1 VAAMVA
7 CFGRGAG
14 LTSPPVLDQNV
25 RSSPSS
31 AYLASAVKPACGA
44 RRVSQKGY
52 YPQAHWGEVRG
63 ALVSPHA
70 RAARDAPST
79 RTHLQRR
86 LRRMPHEKPSSPQR
100 ARQARQTAL
109 PLLALPQ
116 QRAQRAARRARPAAP
131 RDHRS
136 RARSRGSS
144 AVERRQRT
152 PQRAAT
158 RCPRRVPATSSPA
171 ALRSSRAQPR
181 VAPCGGTRRLEGARV
196 RAKLGR
202 VGARQGGTSRFS
214 PRLVR
219 TFPWQP
225 HLAASAG
232 HARWRC
238 RAAVDARTIAK
249 AAAYKT
255 PPFTLGEWLQRPRLG
270 PAWPPAARAA
280 SPPARP
286 PRRPPAAPPRRCL
299 PGAPRGAAHRPARQG

>member
-1 VAAMVA
+1 MVA

-14 LTSPPVLDQNV
+14 LTSPPVLDQKV

-44 RRVSQKGY
+44 RCVSQKGY
-52 YPQAHWGEVRG
+52 YPQAHRGELRG

-171 ALRSSRAQPR
+171 ALRSTRAAACR
-181 VAPCGGTRRLEGARV
+181 TLRGHKAAGG
-196 RAKLGR
+196 RASESEAGTS
-202 VGARQGGTSRFS
+202 GCEGGTSRFS

-238 RAAVDARTIAK
+238 RATID
-249 AAAYKT
+249 
-255 PPFTLGEWLQRPRLG
+255 
-270 PAWPPAARAA
+270 
-280 SPPARP
+280 
-286 PRRPPAAPPRRCL
+286 
-299 PGAPRGAAHRPARQG
+299 